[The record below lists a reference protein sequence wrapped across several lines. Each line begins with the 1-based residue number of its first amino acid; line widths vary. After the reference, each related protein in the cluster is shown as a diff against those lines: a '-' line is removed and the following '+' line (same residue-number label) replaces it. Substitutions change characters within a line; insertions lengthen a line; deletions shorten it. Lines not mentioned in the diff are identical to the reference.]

1 MMRLLLLI
9 GIYLTIALQD
19 CTAQDSIKRL
29 STASDSCTCWTSED
43 VRKSNRIYDDRDACY
58 AHFLEAVRVSGVW
71 QDLYSDLQGKNKQ
84 LEKLKEQY
92 RIDEASYEEFIE
104 LSVDE
109 LNTLSKKLNRLQKK
123 INRRN
128 TWLYVLGSVV
138 VVETAI
144 IAVVV
149 VVP

>member
-1 MMRLLLLI
+1 M
-9 GIYLTIALQD
+9 
-19 CTAQDSIKRL
+19 
-29 STASDSCTCWTSED
+29 
-43 VRKSNRIYDDRDACY
+43 
-58 AHFLEAVRVSGVW
+58 
-71 QDLYSDLQGKNKQ
+71 YSDLQGKNKQ